1 VGVATPACWSK
12 NRLVTSLIFISVCQG
27 GIELKI
33 DEVKV
38 FYLKVPKILDI
49 GDGSQDM
56 CLIQVRSGEYVG
68 WGEAEGSPISC
79 IASMYAPFSHSGCH
93 PVIDSVLGMPI
104 NATSD
109 LIHISELVRRDS
121 FYGLLQS
128 DITISGVEIA
138 LWDLLGKV
146 KGEPAWP
153 MLGYKKS
160 YPKLPYASVL
170 FGETPQETLD
180 KASKISNDGFVAVK
194 FGWGPYGR
202 GTAAADE
209 NHVHAAREGI
219 GKDAHLLIDAG
230 TVFGED
236 VDAAAARLPALESA
250 GVLFFKEPF
259 KPTALGAYGKL
270 SKLSKKVKLA
280 GGEGSHNPHQAFDLI
295 DYDGVGFV
303 QIDAGY
309 VGGIHNSYRIVQY
322 AELKSVQFV
331 NHTFTSNLT
340 LSSSLQGYMGLE
352 NHWLSEYPIEPSSLA
367 SDITINHIVVNSD
380 GYIQAPGLGMQ
391 INEGAVRKYR
401 VDVELTVSG
410 KVLYDTPPV

>member
-1 VGVATPACWSK
+1 
-12 NRLVTSLIFISVCQG
+12 
-27 GIELKI
+27 LKI

-38 FYLKVPKILDI
+38 FYLKVPNILDI

-56 CLIQVRSGEYVG
+56 CLIQVRSGEHVG
-68 WGEAEGSPISC
+68 WGEAEGSPITC
-79 IASMYAPFSHSGCH
+79 IASMYTPFSHSGCH

-104 NATSD
+104 NVASD
-109 LIHISELVRRDS
+109 IIHISELVRRDS

-138 LWDLLGKV
+138 LWDLLGKI
-146 KGEPAWP
+146 KGEPVWR

-170 FGETPQETLD
+170 FGETPEETFD
-180 KASKISNDGFVAVK
+180 KASRISKEGFVAVK

-209 NHVHAAREGI
+209 SHVH
-219 GKDAHLLIDAG
+219 AG

-250 GVLFFKEPF
+250 GVLFFEEPF
-259 KPTALGAYGKL
+259 KATAFDAYGKL
-270 SKLSKKVKLA
+270 SKLSKKVQLA
-280 GGEGSHNPHQAFDLI
+280 GGEGSHDPHQAFDLI
-295 DYDGVGFV
+295 NYGGVGFI

-309 VGGIHNSYRIVQY
+309 VGGIHNSYRIAQY
-322 AELKSVQFV
+322 AESKNVQFL

-340 LSSSLQGYMGLE
+340 LSSSLQGYAGLE
-352 NHWLSEYPIEPSSLA
+352 NHWLSEYPTELSSLA
-367 SDITINHIVVNSD
+367 SDITINHIVLNDD
-380 GYIQAPGLGMQ
+380 GYIQAPDAPGLGMQ
-391 INEGAVRKYR
+391 VSEDAVRNYR
-401 VDVELTVSG
+401 VDVELTVGG
-410 KVLYDTPPV
+410 KLLYETPSL